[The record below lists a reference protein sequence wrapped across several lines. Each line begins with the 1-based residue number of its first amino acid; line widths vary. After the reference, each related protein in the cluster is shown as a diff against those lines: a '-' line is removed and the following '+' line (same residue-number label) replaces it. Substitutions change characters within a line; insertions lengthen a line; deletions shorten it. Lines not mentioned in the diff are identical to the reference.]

1 MIQGSGSVG
10 QKGKL
15 RVLFIFIALLENVL
29 HSLDHSLS
37 KPIGLGVQRGA
48 SNVLYSIDAHKVLE
62 FCRAV
67 LRSIVGHQLRR
78 DAVFCKDAL

>member
-10 QKGKL
+10 QKGKV

-29 HSLDHSLS
+29 HSLDHLFS
-37 KPIGLGVQRGA
+37 KPTGLGVQRGA
-48 SNVLYSIDAHKVLE
+48 SNVLYTLDVHEVLE

-67 LRSIVGHQLRR
+67 LQSIVGH
-78 DAVFCKDAL
+78 